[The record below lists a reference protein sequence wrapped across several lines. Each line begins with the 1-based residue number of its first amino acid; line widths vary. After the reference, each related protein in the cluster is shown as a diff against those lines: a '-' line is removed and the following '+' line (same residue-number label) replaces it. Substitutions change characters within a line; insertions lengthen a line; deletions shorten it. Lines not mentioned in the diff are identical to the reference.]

1 MKRGILCILLS
12 ILLLVPMFASCQQE
26 ADFTETEASVYTL
39 YTIVDESTTDEAI
52 TQVELALNR
61 ILFYRLGVI
70 LKLEMVTESEYDKL
84 IEDKFAEME
93 AYQLEK
99 KNNKNTTSSASSDSE
114 ADASSEEIM
123 TGDRILDLLEE
134 GEEIP
139 LDKPRLD
146 IFLVRGYDKYYE
158 LATGGQ
164 LAALDEKL
172 LNEAKALKSSIHST
186 LFTAAKVSN
195 KTYGVP
201 VNNAIGE
208 YTYLAFDSELLD
220 KYGFDANT
228 LKSVEDLQDYLEVIK
243 ENEPDVVPLKS
254 AKEPVDLNFLSNP
267 GFPAL
272 VYNGEVIN
280 SYNNP
285 AFKNFFAMLA
295 RYQTLGYLGDSLGE
309 TEESDATRY
318 AVRIEGGNIDTIN
331 ARLADTGYDYEYSL
345 YSAPVATNETTID
358 NIFCVSKY
366 VVSNEL
372 TDVMEIV
379 TEINTDAQLMN
390 LLTYG
395 VLNENYVLNDD
406 NQVERLNDS
415 YIINPNYVG
424 NCFIT
429 HTLKGENPEKWNND
443 IKQNQDAIVSPSLGF
458 TSSLTKFT
466 YTETVEAEDPNNPDA
481 TIATDVEVSVYEPD
495 YLQILNSV
503 VEEYYPKL
511 LNGTAVEFDYD
522 KFLTQA
528 TDEVTDSFIEK
539 LNKNYEDNFLKP
551 IFAER
556 MRDRVTATR
565 GAAIRQ
571 EVEDEV
577 IGDFTD
583 SVKDKLNN
591 KLKVQFKEEF
601 PEATE
606 DEIKDKI
613 KAALTDAYIQE
624 HFSDYYSDEEV
635 QEMIDEMYKSEL
647 EYEIELATDEV
658 VGSAEYNAEFA
669 RLKNSAEYKEEL
681 DAMLE
686 YDAPQKIQQRVDE
699 LISAEITT
707 YTDEMIA
714 KMETAVEEA
723 VKGFIEEYKDILG
736 LSEEEI
742 LIKIGYMK
750 EIEAETEGDGETSG
764 DASADTSTDTSS
776 DTSSTESSDA
786 SSDTSADTSVESSD
800 ASVDVSADV
809 SADASA
815 DTSDT
820 TSDADG
826 EDVETVPTYEI
837 AYDSWFAFAFG
848 EKIQKVYYVLYP
860 LKTA

>member
-26 ADFTETEASVYTL
+26 ADFTETAASVYTL

-52 TQVELALNR
+52 NKVELALNR

-84 IEDKFAEME
+84 IEEKFAEME

-99 KNNKNTTSSASSDSE
+99 KNNKNNNTSSASSDGES
-114 ADASSEEIM
+114 DASAEEIM

-146 IFLVRGYDKYYE
+146 IFLVRGYDNYYN
-158 LATGGQ
+158 LATSGQ

-172 LNEAKALKSSIHST
+172 VNEAKALKSSIHST
-186 LFTAAKVSN
+186 LFTAAKVAN

-208 YTYLAFDSELLD
+208 YTYLAFDSELLS
-220 KYGFDANT
+220 KYGYDANT
-228 LKSVEDLQDYLEVIK
+228 LKSVEDLQDYLKVIK
-243 ENEPDVVPLKS
+243 ENEPNVVPLKS

-280 SYNNP
+280 AYNNT

-309 TEESDATRY
+309 TEESDDARY
-318 AVRIEGGNIDTIN
+318 AVRIEGGNIDTID

-429 HTLKGENPEKWNND
+429 HTLKGENPDKWNND

-466 YTETVEAEDPNNPDA
+466 YKDTVETTNPDNPEE
-481 TIATDVEVSVYEPD
+481 TITTEVDVEIYEPD
-495 YLQILNSV
+495 YLTILNSV
-503 VEEYYPKL
+503 VDEYYPKL

-522 KFLTQA
+522 KLLNQA
-528 TDEVTDSFIEK
+528 TDEITLSFTEK

-551 IFAER
+551 MFAER
-556 MRDRVTATR
+556 MRDRVTATK
-565 GAAIRQ
+565 GAAIRK
-571 EVEDEV
+571 EVEEEV

-591 KLKVQFKEEF
+591 ALKAKFKEEF

-606 DEIKDKI
+606 DEIKSKI
-613 KAALTDAYIQE
+613 KDVLTDAYIQE

-635 QEMIDEMYKSEL
+635 QEMIDEMYESEL
-647 EYEIELATDEV
+647 EYEIEQAIGEV
-658 VGSAEYNAEFA
+658 VGSAEYNSEFN
-669 RLKNSAEYKEEL
+669 RLKNSAKYREEL
-681 DAMLE
+681 DAMLA
-686 YDAPQKIQQRVDE
+686 YDAPQKVQQRVDE
-699 LISAEITT
+699 LIAVELTA

-742 LIKIGYMK
+742 LIQIGYMK
-750 EIEAETEGDGETSG
+750 EIEAETDTEGETSDG
-764 DASADTSTDTSS
+764 ATSDTTS

-786 SSDTSADTSVESSD
+786 SSEASSEVSSEASSETSSD
-800 ASVDVSADV
+800 ATSDVSG
-809 SADASA
+809 
-815 DTSDT
+815 TE
-820 TSDADG
+820 SDAEG
-826 EDVETVPTYEI
+826 EGETTPTYEI
-837 AYDSWFAFAFG
+837 AYESWFAFAFG

-860 LKTA
+860 LKAA